1 MIRKSQI
8 YLDEEKKFARNL
20 AGQLTYNGKVV
31 CRYYTTSKGCNKS
44 RCSFS
49 HIRLGCVFHRLAN
62 QGCVFQENFG
72 KECPFSHSPD
82 AVVVS
87 GPLYQCSVDG
97 CNRSCM
103 HMNSTCI
110 KCFNKNR
117 RTRNNNHSMTSFPR
131 TFDRDEM
138 RKVFADLFDI
148 NDVSIEG
155 PSQSLE
161 VKVSPETKN
170 PEEEKAP
177 AKVYVDDGNAVADDN
192 ESIKNKE

>member
-1 MIRKSQI
+1 
-8 YLDEEKKFARNL
+8 
-20 AGQLTYNGKVV
+20 
-31 CRYYTTSKGCNKS
+31 
-44 RCSFS
+44 
-49 HIRLGCVFHRLAN
+49 
-62 QGCVFQENFG
+62 
-72 KECPFSHSPD
+72 
-82 AVVVS
+82 
-87 GPLYQCSVDG
+87 
-97 CNRSCM
+97 
-103 HMNSTCI
+103 
-110 KCFNKNR
+110 
-117 RTRNNNHSMTSFPR
+117 MTSFPR

-177 AKVYVDDGNAVADDN
+177 AEVNFDDGNAVADDN